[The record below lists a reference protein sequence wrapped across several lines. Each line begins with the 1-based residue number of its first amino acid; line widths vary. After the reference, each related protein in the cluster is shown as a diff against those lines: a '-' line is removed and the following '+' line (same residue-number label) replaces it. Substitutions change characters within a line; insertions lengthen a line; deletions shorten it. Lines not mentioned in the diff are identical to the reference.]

1 MELYKYS
8 NDASQKKFYSSVFR
22 NINIQ
27 GEPLQPVESRQSLYF
42 LDETLKGFFEPDF
55 GKEVLLDAKQYGGV
69 GRMDF
74 VRYMSLLTQYHITQR
89 YSSVAYGYRFKMEKY
104 YEEYIYSV
112 VGETP
117 SEKFGNFEDIFPYK
131 NYNAEINR
139 LNTYID
145 QLGLKRIYS
154 SIINMDM
161 FFMGLI
167 YYVVIQKKE
176 LNITDVEDYK
186 RRIQLK
192 IDGCK
197 NDKYHSKNPAAL
209 KYLKMRME
217 GSINFY
223 RRYL

>member
-1 MELYKYS
+1 
-8 NDASQKKFYSSVFR
+8 
-22 NINIQ
+22 
-27 GEPLQPVESRQSLYF
+27 
-42 LDETLKGFFEPDF
+42 
-55 GKEVLLDAKQYGGV
+55 
-69 GRMDF
+69 
-74 VRYMSLLTQYHITQR
+74 
-89 YSSVAYGYRFKMEKY
+89 
-104 YEEYIYSV
+104 
-112 VGETP
+112 
-117 SEKFGNFEDIFPYK
+117 
-131 NYNAEINR
+131 
-139 LNTYID
+139 
-145 QLGLKRIYS
+145 
-154 SIINMDM
+154 MDM

-192 IDGCK
+192 IDGYK